1 MSPSAHLEDLS
12 GRPKV
17 QEPERLPMRKLVAVA
32 VVALIVFTAATLWS
46 IQILHRESGMTEP
59 QHALPIPREIGRAEI
74 GIVDQ
79 RLFELQLEA
88 QHKRQEQMKRLSSYG
103 WVDRQ
108 KGIIHL
114 PIDRAMEQMV
124 SESRP

>member
-1 MSPSAHLEDLS
+1 MSSSAHLEDLS
-12 GRPKV
+12 GRPKA
-17 QEPERLPMRKLVAVA
+17 QEPELLPMRKLVAVA
-32 VVALIVFTAATLWS
+32 VVAGIVFAAATLWS
-46 IQILHRESGMTEP
+46 IQILHREAGMTEP
-59 QHALPIPREIGRAEI
+59 QQSLPIPREIGRAEI
-74 GIVDQ
+74 GIVEQ

-114 PIDRAMEQMV
+114 PVERAMEQMV